1 MAAAKVY
8 RNYIYEYYA
17 KINSG
22 EVVVGEW
29 IKKVYEIVVNEL
41 EKGSYFFNA
50 KKANKAIKFI
60 ENFCHHSQGRN
71 DYLTLE
77 RQK

>member
-1 MAAAKVY
+1 MAAAKAY

-22 EVVVGEW
+22 EIVVGEW

-41 EKGSYFFNA
+41 EKGSYFLML
-50 KKANKAIKFI
+50 KKPIRLL
-60 ENFCHHSQGRN
+60 S
-71 DYLTLE
+71 L
-77 RQK
+77 

>member
-1 MAAAKVY
+1 MAAAKAY

-22 EVVVGEW
+22 EIVVGEW

-41 EKGSYFFNA
+41 EKGSYFLVPY
-50 KKANKAIKFI
+50 KCK
-60 ENFCHHSQGRN
+60 R
-71 DYLTLE
+71 
-77 RQK
+77 